1 MTNQEF
7 KAAILPQINQALLD
21 IKNRAFSN
29 STHIIFIVPG
39 GSYKVEATVQRLN
52 TFKSK
57 VNKLPYR
64 VKDPSYMTH
73 KQLASRRLSPQQQS
87 AARRFVEDCIE

>member
-21 IKNRAFSN
+21 IENRAPIDTIHVVF
-29 STHIIFIVPG
+29 TVPAG
-39 GSYKVEATVQRLN
+39 TYKVEATTKHLEA
-52 TFKSK
+52 FKTK
-57 VNKLPYR
+57 VNKLPCS

-73 KQLASRRLSPQQQS
+73 KQLANRRLSPQQQS
-87 AARRFVEDCIE
+87 AARRNVEYCIE